1 MQTSPKGFIC
11 DRLSNRPNFALI
23 LAAGFSTRMGTCKT
37 TLLWQGKTLL
47 SYQAEQFLLAGM
59 TPVIVLGSHNVHRQ
73 TDCPPECQIVVN
85 PTPDRGKSSSILT
98 GLRSLPRFSTL
109 AISAVDQ
116 PRPTQLYQ
124 RLLHVHQYRA
134 APITAPTYRGRLG
147 HPLFFSNHVLPDLQN
162 IREETLGLRQ
172 VVQKFDS
179 LINRVECDPNVLSDL
194 NTPESYNRW
203 RSGSPDERSR

>member
-1 MQTSPKGFIC
+1 M
-11 DRLSNRPNFALI
+11 
-23 LAAGFSTRMGTCKT
+23 
-37 TLLWQGKTLL
+37 
-47 SYQAEQFLLAGM
+47 
-59 TPVIVLGSHNVHRQ
+59 
-73 TDCPPECQIVVN
+73 
-85 PTPDRGKSSSILT
+85 
-98 GLRSLPRFSTL
+98 

-179 LINRVECDPNVLSDL
+179 LINRVECDPEVLSDL

-203 RSGSPDERSR
+203 RSGS

>member
-1 MQTSPKGFIC
+1 MQTSPQGFIC
-11 DRLSNRPNFALI
+11 DRRSNRPNFALI

-47 SYQAEQFLLAGM
+47 GYQAEQFLLAGM
-59 TPVIVLGSHNVHRQ
+59 TPVIVLGPHNVHRQ
-73 TDCPPECQIVVN
+73 TDCPPGCQVVVN
-85 PTPDRGKSSSILT
+85 PTPNQGKSGSILT
-98 GLRSLPRFSTL
+98 GLRSLTRFSTL

-124 RLLHVHQYRA
+124 RLLQAHQHRA
-134 APITAPTYRGRLG
+134 ALITAPTYQRKLG
-147 HPLFFSNHVLPDLQN
+147 HPLFFSNQVLPDLQN

-179 LINRVECDPNVLSDL
+179 LINRVECDPEVLSDL

-203 RSGSPDERSR
+203 RSGS